1 MENSTILDSIASSN
15 FKRVKSTIMTLLNKM
30 QSERPDVLVTA
41 IGALF
46 IIVCRRY
53 DVPARRVLEYTDRII
68 VDADRKFPHEIG
80 AVNDFMRDEL

>member
-15 FKRVKSTIMTLLNKM
+15 FTRVKSTIMTILNKM
-30 QSERPDVLVTA
+30 QSQRPDVLVTA

-46 IIVCRRY
+46 IIICRRY

-80 AVNDFMRDEL
+80 AVNDFMREEL